1 MKYKRFL
8 KSLRESF
15 LADVAIVSLAL
26 LSIFFLVYEL
36 TADLTLASVE
46 FIQRADLIIAFIFLV
61 DFLIGWHVSDSG
73 KKFWRKNWFELL
85 ASVPLTGGIYRSL
98 RALRVIRLARIVR
111 AVARV
116 RRLGEVADSVTHE
129 GSRYL
134 YIVTTTFA
142 VIFAGAVS
150 FFLFE
155 FNINPAIET
164 FFDAVWWAVVTATT
178 VGYGDL
184 YPVTV
189 EGRVVGMILMF
200 FGIALVGTTAGLA
213 GNYFI
218 KKK

>member
-1 MKYKRFL
+1 MKYKLFL

-36 TADLTLASVE
+36 TADLTIASVE
-46 FIQRADLIIAFIFLV
+46 FIQRVDIIIAVIFLL
-61 DFLIGWHVSDSG
+61 DFLIGWHVSDNK
-73 KKFWRKNWFELL
+73 KKFWKHSWFELF
-85 ASVPLTGGIYRSL
+85 ASIPLTGSIYRSL
-98 RALRVIRLARIVR
+98 RALRVIRIVRIVR
-111 AVARV
+111 AISRV
-116 RRLGEVADSVTHE
+116 RRLGDVADSVVSE

-134 YIVTTTFA
+134 YITTVTF
-142 VIFAGAVS
+142 VIIFAGAVS

-155 FNINPAIET
+155 FNINPNIET
-164 FFDAVWWAVVTATT
+164 FFDAVWWSVVTSTT

-184 YPVTV
+184 YPVTM